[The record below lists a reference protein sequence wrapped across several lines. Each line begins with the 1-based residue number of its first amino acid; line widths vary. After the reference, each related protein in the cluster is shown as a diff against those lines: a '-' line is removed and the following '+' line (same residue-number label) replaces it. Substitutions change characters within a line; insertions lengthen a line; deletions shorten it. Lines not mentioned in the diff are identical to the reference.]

1 MLDTPAPFSQD
12 RGHYCLQRNVFFNHE
27 KDDTSFSCAWY
38 SVSEAP
44 IRMSIFFRPYHSQ
57 NERFFLFFFFVF
69 FFVFFP
75 SYVRSNVLTTSQI
88 HGKLS
93 IA

>member
-12 RGHYCLQRNVFFNHE
+12 RGHCLQRNVFLTMKKMTQVSLVLGILFQKHQYE
-27 KDDTSFSCAWY
+27 CQYFLGPITARV
-38 SVSEAP
+38 SV
-44 IRMSIFFRPYHSQ
+44 
-57 NERFFLFFFFVF
+57 FFFFF
-69 FFVFFP
+69 FFFFLLLFFFP